1 MSWLFCYINH
11 IINVAN
17 YTVTPRCLGLI
28 FAAVALQ
35 ASLSLPYS
43 TACEPIPARVAG
55 RAAGQYQCGLQAD
68 AFCLLSPGKPGQ
80 AKHGTAFDQLAV
92 FAVLAAVAQ

>member
-28 FAAVALQ
+28 FAAVPPGPAMAMCFALY
-35 ASLSLPYS
+35 LLPLLKG
-43 TACEPIPARVAG
+43 EDVARQVGAG
-55 RAAGQYQCGLQAD
+55 MLV
-68 AFCLLSPGKPGQ
+68 K
-80 AKHGTAFDQLAV
+80 
-92 FAVLAAVAQ
+92 